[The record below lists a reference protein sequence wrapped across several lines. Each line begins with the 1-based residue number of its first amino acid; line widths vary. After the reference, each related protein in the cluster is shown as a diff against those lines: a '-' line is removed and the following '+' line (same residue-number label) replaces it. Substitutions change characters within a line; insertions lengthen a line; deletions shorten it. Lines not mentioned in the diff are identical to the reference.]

1 MRFLIILAAALAV
14 ARAGSYGGGHGYGGG
29 GRLHGGFNAH
39 QFDVPVGANF
49 GGIGGSIGY
58 RGGAVGGGASLGMI
72 GGGFNAHQ
80 FDVPVGTASIGY
92 DTGFGGGSLGAGS
105 LTAGGAAGIYDTAIG
120 RDVYVDDGYAGGF
133 DGGYVGGG
141 LTNARIVDTDL
152 GFVDYDGQFD
162 DVQYGGIDYG
172 YDYGGASL
180 GPGAAVTVLT
190 NSKCLFCPHTNQ
202 ESLES
207 VVLVPLTTM
216 LERHVVCINLII
228 SKSSSFG
235 NNSLYHFRVFF
246 DLDTLQIRVNYEN
259 VLKHHYNGHV

>member
-49 GGIGGSIGY
+49 GGSIGY

-105 LTAGGAAGIYDTAIG
+105 LTAGGAAGIYDTSIG

-216 LERHVVCINLII
+216 LERHVVCINQII

-235 NNSLYHFRVFF
+235 NNSLYHFCVYF
-246 DLDTLQIRVNYEN
+246 DLDTL
-259 VLKHHYNGHV
+259 

>member
-14 ARAGSYGGGHGYGGG
+14 ARAGSYGGGYGGG

-49 GGIGGSIGY
+49 GGGLGGSIGY

-105 LTAGGAAGIYDTAIG
+105 LTAGGAAGIYDTSIG
-120 RDVYVDDGYAGGF
+120 GDVYVDDGYAGGF

-216 LERHVVCINLII
+216 LERHVVCINQII

-235 NNSLYHFRVFF
+235 NNSLYHFFLFSSISILCRYV
-246 DLDTLQIRVNYEN
+246 
-259 VLKHHYNGHV
+259 

>member
-49 GGIGGSIGY
+49 GGGLGGSIGY

-80 FDVPVGTASIGY
+80 FDVPVGTTSIGY

-105 LTAGGAAGIYDTAIG
+105 LTAGGAAGIYDTSIG

-172 YDYGGASL
+172 YDFGGASL

-216 LERHVVCINLII
+216 LERHVVCINQII

-235 NNSLYHFRVFF
+235 NNSLYHLFLFSSISILCRYV
-246 DLDTLQIRVNYEN
+246 
-259 VLKHHYNGHV
+259 

>member
-49 GGIGGSIGY
+49 GGSIGY

-216 LERHVVCINLII
+216 LERHAVCINLII

-235 NNSLYHFRVFF
+235 NNSLYHFRVYF
-246 DLDTLQIRVNYEN
+246 DLDTL
-259 VLKHHYNGHV
+259 

>member
-49 GGIGGSIGY
+49 GGIGGGIRGGIGGGGFGGSIGY

-105 LTAGGAAGIYDTAIG
+105 LTAGGAAGIYDTSIG
-120 RDVYVDDGYAGGF
+120 GDVYVDDGYAGGF

-202 ESLES
+202 VSLES

-216 LERHVVCINLII
+216 LERHVVCINQII

-235 NNSLYHFRVFF
+235 NNSLYHFRVYF
-246 DLDTLQIRVNYEN
+246 DLDTL
-259 VLKHHYNGHV
+259 

>member
-29 GRLHGGFNAH
+29 GGRLHGGFNAH

-49 GGIGGSIGY
+49 GGGLGGSIGY

-105 LTAGGAAGIYDTAIG
+105 LTAGGAAGIYDTSIG

-216 LERHVVCINLII
+216 LERHVVCINQII

-235 NNSLYHFRVFF
+235 NNSLYHLFLFSSISILCRYV
-246 DLDTLQIRVNYEN
+246 
-259 VLKHHYNGHV
+259 

>member
-49 GGIGGSIGY
+49 GGGLGGSIGY

-105 LTAGGAAGIYDTAIG
+105 LTAGGAAGIYDTSIG

-216 LERHVVCINLII
+216 LERHAVCINLII

-235 NNSLYHFRVFF
+235 NSLYHFCVYF
-246 DLDTLQIRVNYEN
+246 DLNTL
-259 VLKHHYNGHV
+259 

>member
-49 GGIGGSIGY
+49 GDGLGGSIGY

-105 LTAGGAAGIYDTAIG
+105 LTAGGAAGIYDTSIG

-216 LERHVVCINLII
+216 LERHVVCINQII

-235 NNSLYHFRVFF
+235 NNSLYHLFLFSSISILCRYV
-246 DLDTLQIRVNYEN
+246 
-259 VLKHHYNGHV
+259 

>member
-14 ARAGSYGGGHGYGGG
+14 ARAGSYGGGHGGG

-49 GGIGGSIGY
+49 GGIGGGLGGSIGY

-105 LTAGGAAGIYDTAIG
+105 LTAGGAAGIYDTSIG

-216 LERHVVCINLII
+216 LERHVVCINQII

-246 DLDTLQIRVNYEN
+246 DLDTL
-259 VLKHHYNGHV
+259 

>member
-49 GGIGGSIGY
+49 GGSIGY

-202 ESLES
+202 VSLES

-216 LERHVVCINLII
+216 LERHVVCIDLII

-235 NNSLYHFRVFF
+235 NNSLYHFCVYF
-246 DLDTLQIRVNYEN
+246 DLNTL
-259 VLKHHYNGHV
+259 

>member
-49 GGIGGSIGY
+49 GGSIGY

-120 RDVYVDDGYAGGF
+120 RDVYVDDGFAGGF
-133 DGGYVGGG
+133 DGQYSVGGG

-216 LERHVVCINLII
+216 LERHVVCINQII

-235 NNSLYHFRVFF
+235 NNSLYHFFCFLRSRYSV
-246 DLDTLQIRVNYEN
+246 DTCKL
-259 VLKHHYNGHV
+259 

>member
-49 GGIGGSIGY
+49 GGSIGY

-246 DLDTLQIRVNYEN
+246 DLDTL
-259 VLKHHYNGHV
+259 

>member
-49 GGIGGSIGY
+49 GGLGGSIGY

-105 LTAGGAAGIYDTAIG
+105 LTAGGAAGIYDTSIG

-207 VVLVPLTTM
+207 AVLVPLTTM
-216 LERHVVCINLII
+216 LERHVVCINQII

-235 NNSLYHFRVFF
+235 NNSLYHLFLFSSISILCRYV
-246 DLDTLQIRVNYEN
+246 
-259 VLKHHYNGHV
+259 

>member
-49 GGIGGSIGY
+49 GGGLGGSIGY

-235 NNSLYHFRVFF
+235 NNSLYHFRVYF
-246 DLDTLQIRVNYEN
+246 DLDTL
-259 VLKHHYNGHV
+259 

>member
-49 GGIGGSIGY
+49 GGSIGY

-216 LERHVVCINLII
+216 LERHVVCINQII

-235 NNSLYHFRVFF
+235 NNSLYHFRVYF
-246 DLDTLQIRVNYEN
+246 DLDTL
-259 VLKHHYNGHV
+259 

>member
-49 GGIGGSIGY
+49 GGGLGGSIGY

-216 LERHVVCINLII
+216 LERHVVCINQII

-246 DLDTLQIRVNYEN
+246 DLDTL
-259 VLKHHYNGHV
+259 

>member
-49 GGIGGSIGY
+49 GGGSIGY

-105 LTAGGAAGIYDTAIG
+105 LTAGGAAGIYDTSIG

-216 LERHVVCINLII
+216 LERHVVCINQII

-235 NNSLYHFRVFF
+235 NNSLYHLFLFSSISILCRYV
-246 DLDTLQIRVNYEN
+246 
-259 VLKHHYNGHV
+259 

>member
-49 GGIGGSIGY
+49 GGSIGY

-216 LERHVVCINLII
+216 LERHVVCINQII

-235 NNSLYHFRVFF
+235 NNSLYHLFLFSSIAILCRYV
-246 DLDTLQIRVNYEN
+246 
-259 VLKHHYNGHV
+259 

>member
-49 GGIGGSIGY
+49 GGSIGY

-202 ESLES
+202 VSLES

-216 LERHVVCINLII
+216 LERHVVCIDLII

-235 NNSLYHFRVFF
+235 NNSLYHLFLFSSISILCRYV
-246 DLDTLQIRVNYEN
+246 
-259 VLKHHYNGHV
+259 

>member
-49 GGIGGSIGY
+49 GGSIGY

-235 NNSLYHFRVFF
+235 NNSLYHLFLFSSISILCRYV
-246 DLDTLQIRVNYEN
+246 
-259 VLKHHYNGHV
+259 

>member
-49 GGIGGSIGY
+49 GGSIGY

-216 LERHVVCINLII
+216 LERHVVCINQII

-235 NNSLYHFRVFF
+235 NNSLYHFCVYF
-246 DLDTLQIRVNYEN
+246 DLNTL
-259 VLKHHYNGHV
+259 

>member
-49 GGIGGSIGY
+49 GGSIGY

-105 LTAGGAAGIYDTAIG
+105 LTAGGAAGIYDTSIG

-235 NNSLYHFRVFF
+235 NNSLYHFFLFSSISILCRYV
-246 DLDTLQIRVNYEN
+246 
-259 VLKHHYNGHV
+259 

>member
-49 GGIGGSIGY
+49 GGLGGSIGY

-105 LTAGGAAGIYDTAIG
+105 LTAGGAAGIYDTSIG

-216 LERHVVCINLII
+216 LERHVVCINQII

-235 NNSLYHFRVFF
+235 NNSLYHLFLFSSISILCRYV
-246 DLDTLQIRVNYEN
+246 
-259 VLKHHYNGHV
+259 

>member
-49 GGIGGSIGY
+49 GGSIGY

-105 LTAGGAAGIYDTAIG
+105 LTAGGAAGIYDTSIG

-216 LERHVVCINLII
+216 LERHVVCINQII

-235 NNSLYHFRVFF
+235 NNSLYHLFLFSSIAILCRYV
-246 DLDTLQIRVNYEN
+246 
-259 VLKHHYNGHV
+259 

>member
-49 GGIGGSIGY
+49 GGSIGY

-216 LERHVVCINLII
+216 LERHAVCINLII

-246 DLDTLQIRVNYEN
+246 DLDTL
-259 VLKHHYNGHV
+259 

>member
-49 GGIGGSIGY
+49 GGSIGY

-92 DTGFGGGSLGAGS
+92 DTGFGGGSIGAGS
-105 LTAGGAAGIYDTAIG
+105 LTAGGAAGIYDTSIG

-202 ESLES
+202 VSLES

-235 NNSLYHFRVFF
+235 NNSLYHFCVYF
-246 DLDTLQIRVNYEN
+246 DLNTL
-259 VLKHHYNGHV
+259 

>member
-49 GGIGGSIGY
+49 GGSIGY

-133 DGGYVGGG
+133 DGSYVGGG

-235 NNSLYHFRVFF
+235 NNSLYHFCVYF
-246 DLDTLQIRVNYEN
+246 DLNTL
-259 VLKHHYNGHV
+259 

>member
-29 GRLHGGFNAH
+29 GRWHGGFNAH
-39 QFDVPVGANF
+39 QYDVPVGANF

-58 RGGAVGGGASLGMI
+58 RGGAVGGGAGLGMI

-92 DTGFGGGSLGAGS
+92 DTGFGGVGLGAGS
-105 LTAGGAAGIYDTAIG
+105 LTTGGAAGIYDTAIG
-120 RDVYVDDGYAGGF
+120 GDVYVDDGYAGGF

-216 LERHVVCINLII
+216 LERHVVCIDLII

-235 NNSLYHFRVFF
+235 NNSLYHFFLFSSISILCRYV
-246 DLDTLQIRVNYEN
+246 
-259 VLKHHYNGHV
+259 

>member
-49 GGIGGSIGY
+49 GGSIGN

-105 LTAGGAAGIYDTAIG
+105 LTAGGAAGIYDTSIG

-235 NNSLYHFRVFF
+235 NSSLYHFCVYF
-246 DLDTLQIRVNYEN
+246 DLDTL
-259 VLKHHYNGHV
+259 

>member
-49 GGIGGSIGY
+49 GGGLGGSIGY

-216 LERHVVCINLII
+216 LERHVVCINQII

-235 NNSLYHFRVFF
+235 NNSLYHFRVYF
-246 DLDTLQIRVNYEN
+246 DLDTL
-259 VLKHHYNGHV
+259 

>member
-49 GGIGGSIGY
+49 GGSIGY

-105 LTAGGAAGIYDTAIG
+105 LTAGGAAGIYDTSIG
-120 RDVYVDDGYAGGF
+120 GDVYVDDGYAGGF

-235 NNSLYHFRVFF
+235 NNSLYHFRVYF
-246 DLDTLQIRVNYEN
+246 DLDTL
-259 VLKHHYNGHV
+259 

>member
-49 GGIGGSIGY
+49 GGSIGY

-216 LERHVVCINLII
+216 LERHVVCINQII

-246 DLDTLQIRVNYEN
+246 DLDTL
-259 VLKHHYNGHV
+259 

>member
-49 GGIGGSIGY
+49 GGSIGY

-105 LTAGGAAGIYDTAIG
+105 LTAGGAAGIYDTSIG

-246 DLDTLQIRVNYEN
+246 DLDTL
-259 VLKHHYNGHV
+259 

>member
-49 GGIGGSIGY
+49 GGGLGGSIGY

-72 GGGFNAHQ
+72 GEGFNAHQ

-105 LTAGGAAGIYDTAIG
+105 LTAGGAAGIYDTSIG

-216 LERHVVCINLII
+216 LERHVVCINQII

-235 NNSLYHFRVFF
+235 NNSLYHLFLFSSISILCRYV
-246 DLDTLQIRVNYEN
+246 
-259 VLKHHYNGHV
+259 

>member
-49 GGIGGSIGY
+49 GGSIGY

-235 NNSLYHFRVFF
+235 NNSLYHLFLFSSIAILCRYV
-246 DLDTLQIRVNYEN
+246 
-259 VLKHHYNGHV
+259 

>member
-49 GGIGGSIGY
+49 GGSIGY

-235 NNSLYHFRVFF
+235 NNSLYHFCVYY
-246 DLDTLQIRVNYEN
+246 DLNTL
-259 VLKHHYNGHV
+259 

>member
-49 GGIGGSIGY
+49 GGGLGGSIGY

-105 LTAGGAAGIYDTAIG
+105 LTAGGAAGIYDTSIG

-216 LERHVVCINLII
+216 LERHVVCIDQII
-228 SKSSSFG
+228 SKSNSFG
-235 NNSLYHFRVFF
+235 NLIYHFFVFTSISI
-246 DLDTLQIRVNYEN
+246 LCRYA
-259 VLKHHYNGHV
+259 

>member
-49 GGIGGSIGY
+49 GGGLGGSIGY

-105 LTAGGAAGIYDTAIG
+105 LTAGGAAGIYDTSIG

-190 NSKCLFCPHTNQ
+190 NSKCLFFPHTNQ

-216 LERHVVCINLII
+216 LERHVVCINQII

-235 NNSLYHFRVFF
+235 NNSLYHLFLFSSISILCRYV
-246 DLDTLQIRVNYEN
+246 
-259 VLKHHYNGHV
+259 

>member
-49 GGIGGSIGY
+49 GGSIGY

-105 LTAGGAAGIYDTAIG
+105 LTAGGAAGIYDTSIG

-216 LERHVVCINLII
+216 LERHVVCINQII

-235 NNSLYHFRVFF
+235 NNSLYHLFLFSSISILCRYV
-246 DLDTLQIRVNYEN
+246 
-259 VLKHHYNGHV
+259 

>member
-49 GGIGGSIGY
+49 GGSIGY

-105 LTAGGAAGIYDTAIG
+105 LTAGGAAGIYDTSIG

-216 LERHVVCINLII
+216 LERHVVCINQII

-235 NNSLYHFRVFF
+235 NNSLYHFCVYF
-246 DLDTLQIRVNYEN
+246 DLNTL
-259 VLKHHYNGHV
+259 